1 MMRLWKGSLVA
12 LLLTML
18 VAALPAAADAPALTA
33 LADFRTDGM
42 PIAGPFE
49 VSQVLA
55 RFPPGACTPLHTHAG
70 QVVITVLTG
79 AQVRTGAGPES
90 GTYTAGQSWVET
102 PGPAHR
108 ACNTGTVDSTSIA
121 TYLLP
126 KGAAI
131 STPLP
136 GQAPVPGPV
145 TLAQSRVDGVPIAA
159 PFDVVQNMFEFAPG
173 ACTGVHT
180 HAGQVVVTV
189 VDGTV
194 TATSPAG
201 TKAYTAGQSF
211 AETAA
216 SPAHEACDAAGVS
229 ATIMVAYL
237 LPKGAAIADP
247 VAQPAASSSS
257 AASAPPAPPRT
268 GGGGE
273 AAYIRRLGDG

>member
-1 MMRLWKGSLVA
+1 MRLWKGSLIA

-18 VAALPAAADAPALTA
+18 VAALPATADAPALTA
-33 LADFRTDGM
+33 LAQFRTDGI

-70 QVVITVLTG
+70 QVAITVLTG

-102 PGPAHR
+102 PGTTHQ

-136 GQAPVPGPV
+136 GQAQAPSPV

-159 PFDVVQNMFEFAPG
+159 PFDLVQNMLQFAPG
-173 ACTGVHT
+173 ACTGLHT
-180 HAGQVVVTV
+180 HVGQVVVTV

-201 TKAYTAGQSF
+201 TRIYPAGQSF
-211 AETAA
+211 VETAT
-216 SPAHEACDAAGVS
+216 SPAHEACDAAGAD

-247 VAQPAASSSS
+247 VAQPAPSSSP
-257 AASAPPAPPRT
+257 AAGVPPAPPRT

-273 AAYIRRLGDG
+273 SSYIRRLGDG